1 MTPSPARFF
10 PLEIMRNLNIWG
22 YTLGC
27 RLNSYETDA
36 IVEQIIAELHGVR
49 AAVQEEADIIVV
61 NTCAVTGKSQ
71 ARSRKAVRTFLTRNP
86 HARIIVTGCVAE
98 VFPGDFT
105 DLDGERVTVVPNA
118 GKGMIPGM
126 LSGTLR
132 GETPGLF
139 PSAAPLNGPRTR
151 AFLKIQDG
159 CDNRCAYCIV
169 PIARGPSR
177 SQPRELVIQQAGEL
191 ARAGYREISLTGV
204 DIADYGSG
212 LYSDY
217 GLPELILDLLD
228 IGGFRI
234 RVGSVEPLYLSTAA
248 LEKIAVPGVCSHF
261 HIPFQSGSDRIL
273 SEMGRNYGRARENE
287 LLAALTQLFPGVCLG
302 CDIIAGFPGET
313 EEDFQKSMEL
323 ADDQRIAYLHVFP
336 YSPRPGTPAASM
348 EQVHT
353 ETVTDRAVQ
362 LREVS
367 SSSRKAFRKRMLG
380 TVQTVLVEGRAVNG
394 RKIGLSGNY
403 IPVYAPEGASEGD
416 MAEVVLTEDDVVWGQ
431 R

>member
-1 MTPSPARFF
+1 
-10 PLEIMRNLNIWG
+10 MRNLKIWG

-36 IVEQIIAELHGVR
+36 IVEQLTAELNGER
-49 AAVQEEADIIVV
+49 TGVQEEADIIVV
-61 NTCAVTGKSQ
+61 NTCAVTGRSQ
-71 ARSRKAVRTFLTRNP
+71 ARSRKAVRTFLGRNP
-86 HARIIVTGCVAE
+86 RARIIVTGCVAE
-98 VFPGDFT
+98 VFPGDFA
-105 DLDGERVTVVPNA
+105 DLDEERVTVVPNA
-118 GKGMIPGM
+118 GKGLIPGM
-126 LSGTLR
+126 LAGNPA
-132 GETPGLF
+132 GEAQGLF
-139 PSAAPLNGPRTR
+139 PSSAPLDGPRTR

-177 SQPRELVIQQAGEL
+177 SQPRELVIRQAREL
-191 ARAGYREISLTGV
+191 AKAGYREISLTGV
-204 DIADYGSG
+204 DIADYGRG
-212 LYSDY
+212 LYSGY

-228 IGGFRI
+228 ISGFRL
-234 RVGSVEPLYLSTAA
+234 RVGSVEPLYLSTGA

-273 SEMGRNYGRARENE
+273 AKMGRNYGRAREEE
-287 LLAALTQLFPGVCLG
+287 LMAALTQLFPGVCLG

-313 EEDFQKSMEL
+313 EEDFQASMEL
-323 ADDQRIAYLHVFP
+323 AEDPGIAYLHVFP

-348 EQVHT
+348 DQVHT
-353 ETVTDRAVQ
+353 ETVTGRAVQ

-367 SSSRKAFRKRMLG
+367 SSSREAFRRRMLG

-394 RKIGLSGNY
+394 RSIGLTGNY

-416 MAEVVLTEDDVVWGQ
+416 LAEVVLADDNVVWGQ